1 MTGLFLPPDKRPAY
15 NIITNLNRCF
25 ILVYP
30 LNELNPGETAEVVWI
45 ISDPY
50 MSDKLDSL
58 GFSFK
63 EHITCILGGSRDSMS
78 AYLIRGTLI
87 ALRTENAKEVLV
99 RSLGCV

>member
-1 MTGLFLPPDKRPAY
+1 MSATHICLTGWTPWFP
-15 NIITNLNRCF
+15 
-25 ILVYP
+25 
-30 LNELNPGETAEVVWI
+30 
-45 ISDPY
+45 S
-50 MSDKLDSL
+50 
-58 GFSFK
+58 K

>member
-1 MTGLFLPPDKRPAY
+1 M
-15 NIITNLNRCF
+15 
-25 ILVYP
+25 VYP

-50 MSDKLDSL
+50 MSDRLDSQ

-63 EHITCILGGSRDSMS
+63 EHITCILGGHRDSMS

-99 RSLGCV
+99 RSLGRV

>member
-1 MTGLFLPPDKRPAY
+1 M
-15 NIITNLNRCF
+15 
-25 ILVYP
+25 VYP

-50 MSDKLDSL
+50 MSDRLDSL
-58 GFSFK
+58 GFSF
-63 EHITCILGGSRDSMS
+63 ILGGSRDSMS